1 MGHVMVVAG
10 EVSGDMHA
18 ARVVEKIK
26 EIAPETSFS
35 GMGTT
40 GLKDT
45 GVNILIDPT
54 EISTIGFIEA
64 LKNINK
70 HLSHIKL
77 LKEHIKKKNPDVLF
91 LVDYSGFNM
100 VMARIGHKLGIP
112 VVNYFPPTA
121 WIWGEWR
128 ARWMA
133 KNNITIASAFPLEKK
148 IYEKA
153 GADVSF
159 VGHPLL
165 DIVQVEESS
174 LEIYDKLELNSEK
187 RVVGLLPGS
196 RNSEIESLLP
206 KMLDAAEKLQ
216 QDFPDLQFVLPL
228 APDVD
233 QKKISA
239 KVGEHNVILK
249 IVDNYTYQTM
259 KIADLVITASGT
271 ATLESLIMKTPMI
284 VLYETSWS
292 TYQLGKRLMN
302 VEYIG
307 LPNIIAGKEVVPE
320 LIQEQVSGENIFE
333 EAVYLL
339 KREYVL
345 QNMGKKLE
353 SLKDKLGGPGAVE
366 KTARLVLNEGGLI

>member
-1 MGHVMVVAG
+1 MVVAG